1 MRGMET
7 ENSAGRRE
15 NGIRSFAFCEIR
27 NNLCFIILIRWDSD
41 QYRIVAVD
49 CGGQFCFPVS
59 DQSERKNTKCPRCG
73 AVAED
78 NSSFCLSCTA
88 SFKNQEEARSSLP
101 QEMAPAEQK
110 KDVSESPEQPC
121 TADVTLDHP
130 ASAQSES
137 KMPSVPD
144 QQAADSSDS
153 KDPNPSLEKNVQD
166 PAEQTTDNDSKA
178 RYRRIR
184 LIVGTIIIV
193 IGIFRI
199 GTAGSPLSS
208 TTFGDDFYTYA
219 YKGIVAAE
227 LLSRVEVSLGWIL
240 DAIGD
245 AIDLDAFRH

>member
-1 MRGMET
+1 
-7 ENSAGRRE
+7 
-15 NGIRSFAFCEIR
+15 
-27 NNLCFIILIRWDSD
+27 
-41 QYRIVAVD
+41 
-49 CGGQFCFPVS
+49 
-59 DQSERKNTKCPRCG
+59 
-73 AVAED
+73 
-78 NSSFCLSCTA
+78 
-88 SFKNQEEARSSLP
+88 
-101 QEMAPAEQK
+101 
-110 KDVSESPEQPC
+110 
-121 TADVTLDHP
+121 
-130 ASAQSES
+130 
-137 KMPSVPD
+137 MPSVPD

-208 TTFGDDFYTYA
+208 TTFGGDFYTYG

-240 DAIGD
+240 DAIGA